1 MIEHVWF
8 WQPVPGDT
16 TVRYGEPPGLVV
28 GKIISKVTAR
38 DINIEITHS
47 VHPRFKVGDRCK
59 RCRMKT
65 RDAVI
70 VDGVPQD
77 RQTGKTIMP
86 SKPEGKEIPSEGNED
101 AQFDPN
107 KYIVIKTKDYPTLN
121 GTEVAGHFVLMPEK
135 DPAALQALRA
145 YAANCKSP
153 KYQKEL
159 IEWITKIEREIVS
172 KWSKGENLG
181 SLGRINAGIDKLV

>member
-1 MIEHVWF
+1 MLEFVWF
-8 WQPVPGDT
+8 WQPVPGDV

-38 DINIEITHS
+38 DINIEVTHS
-47 VHPRFKVGDRCK
+47 VHPRFKVGERCK

-65 RDAVI
+65 RDAVV

-77 RQTGKTIMP
+77 RQTGKQIVP
-86 SKPEGKEIPSEGNED
+86 SKPEGREIPAEGNED
-101 AQFDPN
+101 AKFDES
-107 KYIVIKTKDYPTLN
+107 KYLVFKEAVSEADQVY
-121 GTEVAGHFVLMPEK
+121 GHFVLLPEK

-153 KYQKEL
+153 EYQKEL
-159 IEWITKIEREIVS
+159 IEWVRKIEREIVP
-172 KWSKGENLG
+172 KWAKGENLG
-181 SLGRINAGIDKLV
+181 SMGRINAGIDKLV